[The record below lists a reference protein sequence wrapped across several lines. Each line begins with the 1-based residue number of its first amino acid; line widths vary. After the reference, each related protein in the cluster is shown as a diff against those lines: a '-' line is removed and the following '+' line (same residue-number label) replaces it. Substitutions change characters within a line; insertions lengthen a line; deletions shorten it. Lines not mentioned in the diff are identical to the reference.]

1 MTPLIR
7 CATVLALV
15 FAIGACGD
23 AKAESCYEYAGQI
36 DDLIAAGDNDALS
49 SFIEDSEEHVARL
62 INDDPDRAQPCAD
75 AVLEAV
81 FVVGFADLEDLF
93 EE

>member
-1 MTPLIR
+1 MTLLIR
-7 CATVLALV
+7 YVTVLAIV
-15 FAIGACGD
+15 FAVGACGD

-36 DDLIAAGDNDALS
+36 DELIAAGDNEALS
-49 SFIEDSEEHVARL
+49 SFIESSEEHVARL
-62 INDDPDRAQPCAD
+62 ISDDPDRAQPCVE

-81 FVVGFADLEDLF
+81 FVAGFADLEDLF